1 MVKVI
6 GSQIILDIEGERG
19 INLALAGNQ
28 NFNTRWLIFV
38 VFFLAF
44 VLRLVVAGS
53 YKSRFSPGE
62 VVSQPASESKYL
74 RKAYIEIGDS
84 QQYLELAKNLRSK
97 FFFSWDGA
105 TPVTFRT
112 PGYPIFLALIN
123 NNPVMLFVI
132 QALLG
137 ALTVL
142 FLFFIGKLWFGGRS
156 GIFAA
161 ILMAFDLPAIAH
173 TGMVMSETLF
183 VFLLVLCIWLF
194 AEIKP
199 TGVFLFSVCGALLGL
214 AALTRPVALFVPILF
229 LIVLMIKR
237 HWKALGVFSLGFV
250 LLCGGWMGRNYYHY
264 HRPNFSSIGGYNL
277 FFYNAAALIADRD
290 GIQFEEARE
299 KLERNYAAKL
309 TGDNPLDLADQ
320 LRRMAIQIICSDP
333 LRYAKVYLRGL
344 LKIITGI
351 KSDEI
356 VFRVTGTDSRLA
368 TFKSFVAI
376 PNLPLMTKIVVV
388 VLALVESLVTVGAV
402 VFSCMAM
409 IKRRDMPAVF
419 LTIMGWYFLL
429 AAAPL
434 PDGRF
439 KIPAVPFF
447 YLVSGDLFFRKKAH
461 QEVNKD
467 RWIKNR

>member
-1 MVKVI
+1 M
-6 GSQIILDIEGERG
+6 
-19 INLALAGNQ
+19 AGNQ
-28 NFNTRWLIFV
+28 ISITRWLILVV
-38 VFFLAF
+38 VFGAF

-84 QQYLELAKNLRSK
+84 QQYLELAKNLRSN

-123 NNPVMLFVI
+123 NDPVLLVVI
-132 QALLG
+132 QSLLG

-142 FLFFIGKLWFGGRS
+142 FLFFIGELWFGRES

-194 AEIKP
+194 SVAEIKP
-199 TGVFLFSVCGALLGL
+199 TGFFLFSVCGALLGL
-214 AALTRPVALFVPILF
+214 TALTRPVALFAPLLL
-229 LIVLMIKR
+229 LIVLLVRR

-250 LLCGGWMGRNYYHY
+250 LLCGSWMGRNYYHY
-264 HRPNFSSIGGYNL
+264 HRPNFSSIGGYNF

-290 GIQFEEARE
+290 GLQFEEARE

-320 LRRMAIQIICSDP
+320 LMRMATRIICSDP
-333 LRYAKVYLRGL
+333 LRYAKVYLQGL

-356 VFRVTGTDSRLA
+356 VFRVTGTNFRLA
-368 TFKSFVAI
+368 TFKSFVAM
-376 PNLPLMTKIVVV
+376 PNLPLMTRVVV
-388 VLALVESLVTVGAV
+388 VALALVELLVTVGAV
-402 VFSCMAM
+402 VFSFIAM

-419 LTIMGWYFLL
+419 LTIVGWYFLL

-439 KIPAVPFF
+439 KIPAMPFF
-447 YLVSGDLFFRKKAH
+447 YLVSGDLFFRKKTH
-461 QEVNKD
+461 REVNKD
-467 RWIKNR
+467 